1 MEEKEKEEEVVGDG
15 GVDCQTQTLIDGD
28 GTSCVESCVTVKI
41 QDDRSAAV
49 PGKTDSER
57 RHRGQDTLW
66 RRSKI
71 SPRSA
76 KSYSHLHSGV
86 LMESE
91 GVLPRCCVP

>member
-1 MEEKEKEEEVVGDG
+1 MEEKEEEEEVVEDG

-41 QDDRSAAV
+41 RDDRSAAV

-57 RHRGQDTLW
+57 RRHGQDTSW

-76 KSYSHLHSGV
+76 KSYSHSHSGV